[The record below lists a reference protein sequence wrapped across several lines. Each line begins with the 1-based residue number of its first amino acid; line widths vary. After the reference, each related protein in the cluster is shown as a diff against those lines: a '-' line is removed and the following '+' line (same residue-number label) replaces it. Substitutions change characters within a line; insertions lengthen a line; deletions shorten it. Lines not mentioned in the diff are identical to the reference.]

1 MYLFHVLIRAAP
13 ATGHTVGSSSQPVGT
28 VFQQLMGKYQLSTT
42 AQASE
47 PKKEDPSSSS
57 PLPGVV
63 NQYRCVSVQY
73 SSRSS
78 RLAKLYL
85 ELIVTSSTLEFGI

>member
-28 VFQQLMGKYQLSTT
+28 VFQQLMDKYQLSTT
-42 AQASE
+42 AQANE

-57 PLPGVV
+57 PPPGVV
-63 NQYRCVSVQY
+63 NQYRCVSV
-73 SSRSS
+73 
-78 RLAKLYL
+78 
-85 ELIVTSSTLEFGI
+85 